1 MKKHLILIAF
11 ALGLPSVGLAK
22 EKLRFNLEHEHVP
35 GQLIVG
41 FKADVPEELR
51 SLVLKRID
59 GFKTSSQ
66 FEANAGQTVLIES
79 RNLASSKEDLG
90 KFAAYIESL
99 PGVRFVEANSVFRL
113 SEQIPND
120 PQFSNLYG
128 LKNPSS
134 TDGVRKD
141 IGATFAWQKSTGSK
155 DVLVGV
161 IDTGIDYQHEDL
173 AENYWTNPGETG
185 LDDNGEDKQTN
196 GVDDDNNGYVD
207 DWRGWDFA
215 NNDNDPMDDHS
226 HGTHC
231 AGTIGAKG
239 NNGVGVVGVNWDVS
253 LVGIKIFSAGGSTSV
268 DAIVAGID
276 YATSIGVDLTSNSWG
291 GGSPSQAIR
300 EAIERANSKGILF
313 VAAAGNSSSDN
324 DSVGNYPSNY
334 PIDNI
339 IAVASTDRNDN
350 LSSFSSY
357 GLESVDVAAPGSNIY
372 STIPNNGYGYKSG
385 TSMAT
390 PHVAG
395 LVALIKSRFP
405 DADYLDHKNRV
416 LTTASRVP
424 SVINF
429 VKYGRINADA
439 SMEIDEI
446 APSTPLALNVDG
458 VGLKS
463 LNLSWAASGDDGSA
477 GKASSY
483 EVKISDE
490 PITEENW
497 AELNSASF
505 IPLASDSQD
514 KVMVQLKGLSF
525 EQTGY
530 VAVKAIDNVG
540 NKSALSDNQ
549 NFSLPKVQI
558 TYHNQGDIDDGIT
571 EVTGTW
577 GSSKEDGK
585 MFLSD
590 SPESIYTDNMD
601 ASVTT
606 EAVKVTNDDMVL
618 ELETRYFLEKG
629 YDFGSIEI
637 STDGGKTWRLVAN
650 YTGTQSW
657 TSLDYPLQG
666 FLTGASEFMLKF
678 TTKSDQSITDQGWDI
693 ASIKIIVP
701 AVSE

>member
-22 EKLRFNLEHEHVP
+22 EKLGFNLEHEHVP

-41 FKADVPEELR
+41 FKTDIPEELK

-59 GFKTSSQ
+59 GFKNRSQ
-66 FEANAGQTVLIES
+66 FNTTAGQTVLIGS
-79 RNLASSKEDLG
+79 KNLASSKDDLG
-90 KFAAYIESL
+90 KFAAYIKSL
-99 PGVRFVEANSVFRL
+99 PGVRFVEANSIFRL
-113 SEQIPND
+113 SEQVPND
-120 PQFSNLYG
+120 PEFSKLYG
-128 LKNPSS
+128 LKNPAS
-134 TDGVRKD
+134 TDSVRKD
-141 IGATFAWQKSTGSK
+141 IGATNAWQHSTGSK

-173 AENYWTNPGETG
+173 AANYWTNPGETG
-185 LDDNGEDKQTN
+185 VDENGEDKQTN
-196 GVDDDNNGYVD
+196 GIDDDNNGYVD

-239 NNGVGVVGVNWDVS
+239 NNGVGVAGVNWDVS
-253 LVGIKIFSAGGSTSV
+253 LVGIKIFSGGGSTSV

-276 YATSIGVDLTSNSWG
+276 YATTIGVDLTSNSWG

-300 EAIERANSKGILF
+300 EAIERANNEGILF

-324 DSVGNYPSNY
+324 DSTGNYPSNY

-339 IAVASTDRNDN
+339 IAVASTDRDDN

-357 GLESVDVAAPGSNIY
+357 GLETVDVAAPGSNIY

-395 LVALIKSRFP
+395 LVALVKSRFP
-405 DADYLDHKNRV
+405 DIDYQQVKNRV
-416 LTTASRVP
+416 FTTASRVP

-439 SMEIDEI
+439 AMEIDEI
-446 APSTPLALNVDG
+446 SPSTPLALSVEG

-463 LNLSWAASGDDGSA
+463 MNLSWAASGDDGDT

-483 EVKISDE
+483 EIKISNE
-490 PITEENW
+490 PITDANW
-497 AELNSASF
+497 NELSAVNF
-505 IPLASDSQD
+505 VPLASDSYD
-514 KVMVQLKGLSF
+514 KVMVQVKGLMF
-525 EQTGY
+525 EQAGY
-530 VAVKAIDNVG
+530 VAVKAVDNVG
-540 NKSALSDNQ
+540 NKSSISDNLT
-549 NFSLPKVQI
+549 FSLPKVEV
-558 TYHNQGDIDDGIT
+558 TYHNQGDVDDGIS
-571 EVTGTW
+571 EVTGSW
-577 GSSKEDGK
+577 GSSSENDK

-590 SPESIYTDNMD
+590 SPDSLYKDDMNASIITD
-601 ASVTT
+601 SI
-606 EAVKVTNDDMVL
+606 KVTNEDMVL
-618 ELETRYFLEKG
+618 ELETRFMLEKG
-629 YDFGSIEI
+629 YDFGSVEI
-637 STDGGKTWRLVAN
+637 STDSGSTWRLVAE
-650 YTGTQSW
+650 YTGNQPW
-657 TSLDYPLQG
+657 AFLDYPLQG
-666 FLTGASEFMLKF
+666 YLTGASEMMLKF

-693 ASIKIIVP
+693 ASIKLIMP
-701 AVSE
+701 EASN